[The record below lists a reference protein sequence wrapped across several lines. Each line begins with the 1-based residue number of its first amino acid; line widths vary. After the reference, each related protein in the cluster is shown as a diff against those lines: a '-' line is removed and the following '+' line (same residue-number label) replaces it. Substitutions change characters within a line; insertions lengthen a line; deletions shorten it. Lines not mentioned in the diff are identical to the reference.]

1 MQKTIRA
8 TSLALGAFAL
18 SALSTGAQAAWT
30 FSNDSSGDGT
40 ITVTSSAP
48 AFQIDGSDN
57 GSGYNTSFYT
67 QTFASA
73 VTLTFTWQY
82 ASLDPSGTVWD
93 TAGYILDG
101 TEQQLS
107 KDAYPDVGSSG
118 IATVDIA
125 AGQVFGF
132 YVDSFDSTG
141 GAGYIAINQ
150 DLVLPSAPPPPPP
163 PAIPEPTTP
172 VLMLAGLAALFAAAR
187 RRSAADE

>member
-8 TSLALGAFAL
+8 ASLALGAFAL
-18 SALSTGAQAAWT
+18 SAVSTGAQAAWT

-40 ITVTSSAP
+40 ITVTSSTP
-48 AFQIDGSDN
+48 SFQIDGSDN
-57 GSGYNTSFYT
+57 GSGYDTSFYT

-82 ASLDPSGTVWD
+82 ASLDPAGTVWD
-93 TAGYILDG
+93 TAGYILGD
-101 TEQQLS
+101 TETQLS
-107 KDAYPDVGSSG
+107 QDTYPDVGSSG

-141 GAGYIAINQ
+141 GAGYLAINQ

-163 PAIPEPTTP
+163 PAIPEPSTP
-172 VLMLAGLAALFAAAR
+172 VLMLAGLAALFAAVRRGSTAR
-187 RRSAADE
+187 E